1 MSASGTLASLLLQ
14 RLTAGRKVLTMNALS
29 TLRFA
34 PLFAS
39 VALLA
44 ACGGAPP
51 PEPPPS
57 PMIPPPPSG
66 DEAAA
71 DPMMDD
77 DEQEEAPA
85 ASAPA
90 ASPKWGGMSHDQK
103 REHMKVAVMPKM
115 SAEFKAFDADEFG
128 QMSCATCHGKSA
140 TEGKFHMPTTSLPKL
155 SPDGKWDKLD
165 QKAVAFMKTKVV
177 PEMAVLLDTKPYD
190 PATKQGFNCFG
201 CHTPKK

>member
-1 MSASGTLASLLLQ
+1 
-14 RLTAGRKVLTMNALS
+14 MNALS
-29 TLRFA
+29 TLRIA
-34 PLFAS
+34 PLFVS

-57 PMIPPPPSG
+57 PLIPPPPSG
-66 DEAAA
+66 DEAKA

-77 DEQEEAPA
+77 EAEEPAPTEPVA
-85 ASAPA
+85 KPT
-90 ASPKWGGMSHDQK
+90 WGAMSEDQK

-128 QMSCATCHGKSA
+128 QMSCATCHGRSA
-140 TEGKFHMPTTSLPKL
+140 KEGKFQMPNTGLPKL

-165 QKAVAFMKTKVV
+165 QKAIAFMKTKVV
-177 PEMAVLLDTKPYD
+177 PEMAVLLDAKPYD
-190 PATKQGFNCFG
+190 PATQQGFGCFG